1 MVKADKR
8 ARAKITPERQGELL
22 ANNQAFAGKPRR
34 NPTVTG
40 EHHDSAS
47 GLCSFFVSFPD
58 YARAFLFFT
67 MNPTILSEELCIT
80 RCLQT

>member
-22 ANNQAFAGKPRR
+22 VNRKQAETESHRYRGTPFCEFP
-34 NPTVTG
+34 
-40 EHHDSAS
+40 
-47 GLCSFFVSFPD
+47 GLYPGFFI
-58 YARAFLFFT
+58 FT